1 MMPSVKAILAD
12 AKEALSQLPPWERGF
27 HLFWLLGPFIL
38 LIERTPADIWL
49 SILALAFVVRS
60 LVKRDGAW
68 LNVFWVKAGFVFWL
82 WCLFAAAISSDPSYA
97 LGEAV
102 VWFRFPLFA
111 MATAFWL
118 AKDKRLLYAMLMSTA
133 AGLIVMCGILT
144 AEILIV
150 GQQHNRLSWP
160 YGDLTPGN
168 YVAKVGLP
176 VFTIMVALAVSVKG
190 RVAGFSSLIALFTVL
205 ISVMT
210 GERINFLI
218 RACGGMLAGLV
229 WKPKWNRYLLL
240 VVMEVLAVVL
250 VLTLEPDMAKRY
262 TDEFIAGAFYFETS
276 GWMHAMNGGY
286 LIGLDNPIVGIGT
299 ANFRNMAPILLEG
312 VPYTQIQPHP
322 HNYYV
327 QMFCE
332 TGLIGLALGSLFL
345 WAIVGSCFKSSF
357 KNRNNVVLATSWVI
371 PFGLFWPIA
380 TSADF
385 FGQWNNI
392 FMWSAVAL
400 AVAANNLVPKTD

>member
-12 AKEALSQLPPWERGF
+12 AKKALSQLPPWERGF

-82 WCLFAAAISSDPSYA
+82 WCLFAAGISSAPSYA

-118 AKDKRLLYAMLMSTA
+118 AKDKRLLYAMLMSAA

-168 YVAKVGLP
+168 YVAKVGSMP
-176 VFTIMVALAVSVKG
+176 
-190 RVAGFSSLIALFTVL
+190 
-205 ISVMT
+205 
-210 GERINFLI
+210 
-218 RACGGMLAGLV
+218 
-229 WKPKWNRYLLL
+229 
-240 VVMEVLAVVL
+240 
-250 VLTLEPDMAKRY
+250 
-262 TDEFIAGAFYFETS
+262 
-276 GWMHAMNGGY
+276 
-286 LIGLDNPIVGIGT
+286 
-299 ANFRNMAPILLEG
+299 
-312 VPYTQIQPHP
+312 
-322 HNYYV
+322 
-327 QMFCE
+327 
-332 TGLIGLALGSLFL
+332 
-345 WAIVGSCFKSSF
+345 
-357 KNRNNVVLATSWVI
+357 
-371 PFGLFWPIA
+371 
-380 TSADF
+380 
-385 FGQWNNI
+385 
-392 FMWSAVAL
+392 
-400 AVAANNLVPKTD
+400 